1 MTDDLELLRRHEPI
15 VRYTL
20 GEYFLPMDVGDFV
33 ANAALMVRRED
44 GEVVEVIPAGKLTL
58 DRLAAPIAEAPFG
71 RQFLSVAS
79 ELAPTILPRRDRKSK
94 FRRGPGRLS
103 RVGYLSRLVDAF
115 FSLGLLL
122 RGRVPG
128 ALASDA
134 ITRYRE
140 IVGDATTHPYY
151 GRVVREA
158 GWTVLQYWFFYSFN
172 DWRSSYHGAND
183 HESDWEMMMV
193 VLDGDADERPLWA
206 VYAQHDY
213 SGAELRRRWD
223 HSAELEVID
232 GHPVVNAGAGS
243 HASYFVAGEYMTEQE
258 LALAAPLRA
267 IASAWSR
274 IAGTQRSS
282 EKILPI
288 AFIDYARGDGVAIG
302 PGLEHTWD
310 ARLVDTE
317 PWAPGYPGL
326 WGAAV
331 GDPFEGEDAPAGPMY
346 SRDGSP
352 RGSWL
357 DPLGFGALDSV
368 PPPSREPAVL
378 RAQLADIEERRP
390 DHEATI
396 TSLIGRVASLGAE
409 DRAVLASGRRQS
421 TREADADDATDVVER
436 STIDELAAAR
446 RARATDEMR
455 KVAIETRLAAIERGA
470 VEPPGAHLG
479 RYAVPTKAEDRRFG
493 RFLEIWAALSIGLLL
508 LGLVFVAF
516 VFPQL
521 VVLAAVAVIAAFLF
535 LDSVLR
541 GTVAGVASTITLT
554 LAGVVL
560 LILAITFWAQA
571 LVVAAVGAAGFVI
584 WQNLSELRS

>member
-1 MTDDLELLRRHEPI
+1 MTSDLELLRRHEPI

-20 GEYFLPMDVGDFV
+20 GENFLPMDVGDFV

-128 ALASDA
+128 ALARDA

-140 IVGDATTHPYY
+140 MVGDARTHPYY

-193 VLDGDADERPLWA
+193 VLDGDAEERPLWA

-213 SGAELRRRWD
+213 SGGELRRRWD
-223 HSAELEVID
+223 HSAELEVND

-288 AFIDYARGDGVAIG
+288 AFVDYARGDGVAIG

-310 ARLVDTE
+310 ARLVDAE
-317 PWAPGYPGL
+317 PWAPGYAGL
-326 WGAAV
+326 WGAHV
-331 GDPFEGEDAPAGPMY
+331 KDPFEGEDAPAGPMY

-378 RAQLADIEERRP
+378 RAQLTDIEKRRP
-390 DHEATI
+390 DHEAAI
-396 TSLIGRVASLGAE
+396 ASLIGRVASLGAE

-421 TREADADDATDVVER
+421 TREADADDATDIVER
-436 STIDELAAAR
+436 SAIDELAAAR
-446 RARATDEMR
+446 RAQATDEMR
-455 KVAIETRLAAIERGA
+455 RAAIETRLAAIERSE
-470 VEPPGAHLG
+470 VDPPGAHLG

-521 VVLAAVAVIAAFLF
+521 VVVAAIAVIAAFLF

-541 GTVAGVASTITLT
+541 GTVAGVASSITLT
-554 LAGVVL
+554 LAGLVL
-560 LILAITFWAQA
+560 LILVITFWAQA
-571 LVVAAVGAAGFVI
+571 LVVVAVAAAGFVI